1 MLLKLAEELRLD
13 AAPEEVWKILRDTP
27 RLTGLVPGV
36 EDVTALAGQSA
47 EAYRAKA
54 RDKIGPFKI
63 AMDLEVRV
71 SEVREPSPAGQ
82 ALLIASV
89 KGLDSS
95 GGNRVSGSLEIALNP
110 ASSGTRLRF
119 EASIEI
125 LGKLA
130 TLGAIPIRR
139 RTTQM
144 FAEFARNIEGQFA
157 PESL

>member
-1 MLLKLAEELRLD
+1 MLLKLSEELRID
-13 AAPEEVWKILRDTP
+13 AAPEDVWKILRDTP
-27 RLTGLVPGV
+27 RLAGLLPGV
-36 EDVTALAGQSA
+36 ESVAALEDASG
-47 EAYRAKA
+47 EAYSA
-54 RDKIGPFKI
+54 RVGDKIGPFKI
-63 AMDLEVRV
+63 VMNLEVRV
-71 SEVREPSPAGQ
+71 TEAEEPSR
-82 ALLIASV
+82 LNASI

-95 GGNRVSGSLEIALNP
+95 GVNRVSGSLQIDLGE
-110 ASSGTRLRF
+110 ASPGTELRF

-157 PESL
+157 REPS

>member
-13 AAPEEVWKILRDTP
+13 AAPPDVWKILRDTP
-27 RLTGLVPGV
+27 RLTGLLPGV
-36 EDVTALAGQSA
+36 EGVTVLDGAST
-47 EAYRAKA
+47 EAYAAKVS
-54 RDKIGPFKI
+54 DKIGPFKI
-63 AMDLEVRV
+63 AMNLEVRI
-71 SEVREPSPAGQ
+71 SEAVEPSR
-82 ALLIASV
+82 LSASV

-95 GGNRVSGSLEIALNP
+95 GANRVSGSLQISLNP
-110 ASSGTRLRF
+110 ASRGTELRF

-157 PESL
+157 REPS

>member
-13 AAPEEVWKILRDTP
+13 AAPPDVWKILRDTP
-27 RLTGLVPGV
+27 RLTGLLPGV
-36 EDVTALAGQSA
+36 EGVTALDGESG
-47 EAYRAKA
+47 EAYAAKVS
-54 RDKIGPFKI
+54 DKIGPFKI
-63 AMDLEVRV
+63 AMDLEVRISQAV
-71 SEVREPSPAGQ
+71 EPSR
-82 ALLIASV
+82 LSASI

-95 GGNRVSGSLEIALNP
+95 GANRVSGSLEISLNP
-110 ASSGTRLRF
+110 ASPGTELRF

-157 PESL
+157 REPS